1 VIISLIAGRF
11 SVTGT
16 LEPEAQRSLFMPS
29 SNAPFVRS
37 ALIMLA
43 LGVLI
48 LTLIVGTSLW
58 LVRENSVYSDEVA
71 QIRQVR
77 SAAADLLSTLQDA
90 ETGQRGFLLTL
101 DRKYLDP
108 YNAAIESLSER
119 RQRLRD
125 ATNDALRYSGS
136 MASLDNAIDAK
147 LKELSSTIT
156 LASQGQMADALAIVR
171 GDAGNAAMAVAR
183 STLTGLIAST
193 DDRLR
198 VVVTEQLNGAANLQW
213 VTVGGAIA
221 IVIVVGG
228 AILIIVQHVREL
240 LRAQRELEV
249 LNVGLEERVSERTED
264 LMRANQEI
272 QRFAYIVTH
281 DLRAPLVNIMGFLSE
296 LETSLKAVT
305 AYVVADDRAPSEEEI
320 REARLAVQEDLPEAM
335 NFIRSSTRK
344 MDSLI
349 NAILKISRDGRRKLA
364 PERIDLKAS
373 LETAA
378 ASVQHQI
385 AASDGTVEIDVRVP
399 SLVTDRFSLDQIFGN
414 IFDNAVKYRSPARP
428 LDLRVRV
435 VPAGKGRV
443 QVDIKD
449 NGRGIGK
456 ADLERVFELFRRAG
470 EQDQAGEGIGLAY
483 VRSLIRN
490 LGGDVTVDSAEGVGS
505 TFTLVLPADLSA
517 IIKAE
522 T

>member
-1 VIISLIAGRF
+1 
-11 SVTGT
+11 
-16 LEPEAQRSLFMPS
+16 MPS
-29 SNAPFVRS
+29 SNASFVRS

-48 LTLIVGTSLW
+48 LTGIVGASLW

-71 QIRQVR
+71 QIRRVR

-108 YNAAIESLSER
+108 YNAAIQNLPAR

-125 ATNDALRYSGS
+125 VTGDLSRYDESLAT
-136 MASLDNAIDAK
+136 LDKAVDAK
-147 LKELSSTIT
+147 LNELSSTIT
-156 LASQGQMADALAIVR
+156 LATQGQMADSLAIVR
-171 GDAGNAAMAVAR
+171 SDAGNSAMAVAR
-183 STLTGLIAST
+183 TTLIGIIATT

-198 VVVTEQLNGAANLQW
+198 VIVTEQLDAADNLQW
-213 VTVGGAIA
+213 VTIGGAIA
-221 IVIVVGG
+221 IAIVIGG

-240 LRAQRELEV
+240 SRAQNELEV
-249 LNVGLEERVSERTED
+249 LNLGLEERVVERTED
-264 LMRANQEI
+264 LMQANQEI

-305 AYVVADDRAPSEEEI
+305 AYVLAESKPLSEEDI
-320 REARLAVQEDLPEAM
+320 REARLAVEEDLPEAM

-364 PERIDLKAS
+364 PERIDLKAT
-373 LETAA
+373 LETAVA
-378 ASVQHQI
+378 NVQHQI
-385 AASDGTVEIDVRVP
+385 AASEGNVDIDVRVP
-399 SLVTDRFSLDQIFGN
+399 ALVTDRFSLDQIFGN
-414 IFDNAVKYRSPARP
+414 LLDNAVKYRSPNRP
-428 LDLRVRV
+428 LALHVKAI
-435 VPAGKGRV
+435 PAGKGRI
-443 QVDIKD
+443 QIDIKD

-456 ADLERVFELFRRAG
+456 TDRERVFELFRRAG
-470 EQDQAGEGIGLAY
+470 EQDQPGEGIGLAY

-490 LGGDVTVDSAEGVGS
+490 LGGDVTVDSTEGVGS
-505 TFTLVLPADLSA
+505 TFTLVLPADLST